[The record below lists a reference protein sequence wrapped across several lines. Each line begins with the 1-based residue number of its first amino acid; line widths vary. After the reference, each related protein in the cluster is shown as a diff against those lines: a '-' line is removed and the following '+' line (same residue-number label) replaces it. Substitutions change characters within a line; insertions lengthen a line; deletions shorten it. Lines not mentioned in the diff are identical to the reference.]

1 MCKTITCC
9 LMSAVQQKFRIQ
21 RPLMKPAFSC
31 CLCDIMKRA
40 AFHWTDVISVIFR
53 FAMLRYDSRCYIL
66 TCARKPTSVILIYRT
81 EPTTKKCKNRKKTKS
96 RKQIRSEITVNSQGN
111 PRSKYLSRK
120 KERAAVGRI
129 CREGRTPGKKE

>member
-1 MCKTITCC
+1 
-9 LMSAVQQKFRIQ
+9 
-21 RPLMKPAFSC
+21 MKPASSC

-40 AFHWTDVISVIFR
+40 AFHWTDVISGIFR
-53 FAMLRYDSRCYIL
+53 FALLRYDTRCYIL

-120 KERAAVGRI
+120 KEGLQCEEFAEKEGRLERKSEWVMEYQITVSMTVGR
-129 CREGRTPGKKE
+129 